1 MWNCAYYRRLMDL
14 GLTLGYWNRAMP
26 ADLVDL
32 FKAADQLGYDAVW
45 TAESWGSDA
54 FSPLVLAAAH
64 TENIKLGTGVVQL
77 SARTPS
83 ATAMHAVTLDHISNG
98 RVILGLGVSGPQVV
112 EGWYGMPSRKP
123 LARTREYVEILRRAF
138 EREGPLEFQ
147 GEHYQLPYTGEGAE
161 GLGKPL
167 TIMTHP
173 LRQIP
178 IWIGA
183 EGPKNVV
190 QTTEIADGWL
200 PLYYSPWRPEVY
212 HEQIKDRKIGFE
224 IGVNVTF
231 KVHDDVEAALLPT
244 KGMLAFYIGG
254 MGAKGQNY
262 HTKLMARMGFEEQA
276 YKIQD
281 LFMEGRREEAVMEV
295 PTEFADEISIVGS
308 VERIKDRLQAWEES
322 AVTMI
327 NVAPRTV
334 DELRVVAELVKG

>member
-1 MWNCAYYRRLMDL
+1 MDL

-26 ADLVDL
+26 ADRVDL
-32 FKAADQLGYDAVW
+32 FTAADRLGYDAVW
-45 TAESWGSDA
+45 TAESRGSDA

-64 TENIKLGTGVVQL
+64 TENIKLGTGVVQM

-112 EGWYGMPSRKP
+112 EGWYGQPSRKP

-138 EREGPLEFQ
+138 RREGPLEFA
-147 GEHYQLPYTGEGAE
+147 GEHYQLPYTGDGAE

-167 TIMTHP
+167 KIMTHP
-173 LRQIP
+173 LREIP

-183 EGPKNVV
+183 EGPKNVT

-212 HEQIKDRKIGFE
+212 HDQIKDRKVGFE
-224 IGVNVTF
+224 IAVNVAF
-231 KVHDDVEAALLPT
+231 KVTDDVEAALLPT
-244 KGMLAFYIGG
+244 RGSLAFYIGG

-262 HTKLMARMGFEEQA
+262 HTKLMARMGFEEEA

-281 LFMEGRREEAVMEV
+281 LFFEGKRDEAIATV
-295 PTEFADEISIVGS
+295 PTEFADEISLVGS
-308 VERIKDRLQAWEES
+308 VERIRDRLQAWEES
-322 AVTMI
+322 PVTML
-327 NVAPRTV
+327 NVAARTPEEIRQLADV
-334 DELRVVAELVKG
+334 VKG